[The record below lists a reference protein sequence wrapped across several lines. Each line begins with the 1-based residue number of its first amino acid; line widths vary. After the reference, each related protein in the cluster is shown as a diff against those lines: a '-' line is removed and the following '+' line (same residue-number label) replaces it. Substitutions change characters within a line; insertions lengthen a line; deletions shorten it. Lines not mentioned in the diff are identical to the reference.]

1 MLVKCRACGQKIDRN
16 NAFKVV
22 VGEKNAYYCN
32 EKEYEKICEERED
45 KNLMYGQINEIFGYV
60 VTNTAL
66 FKEMTPLIS
75 QYGYKL
81 LYFYL
86 KENFDYLY
94 SIAHRDFDK
103 EYGKIRYF
111 SVVVGNSIQDYSKSK
126 SLNKEPIRKE
136 IYVEDSDKIQYK
148 RKNKKRSLAEIEQEV
163 GE

>member
-22 VGEKNAYYCN
+22 VGDKNAYYCN
-32 EKEYEKICEERED
+32 EKEYEKICEER
-45 KNLMYGQINEIFGYV
+45 KNKDLMYGQINEIFGYV

-66 FKEMTPLIS
+66 FKEMTPLIA
-75 QYGYKL
+75 QYGYKM
-81 LYFYL
+81 LYFYF
-86 KENFDYLY
+86 KDNFDYLY

-103 EYGKIRYF
+103 EYGRIRYF
-111 SVVVGNSIQDYSKSK
+111 SVVIGNSIHDYSKTKISNE
-126 SLNKEPIRKE
+126 SQIHKE
-136 IYVEDSDKIQYK
+136 ISMDDPGKNQYK